1 MRLINCLTYAGIL
14 VLLAYHLMHYNI
26 TIGTFVA
33 VYYSI
38 EKLNVALANMFRDIG
53 ETMQDIETT
62 SFLYDYLAEE
72 DVKRRFDEYSE
83 GQTIELRNVSFRYE
97 NTAYNAVNDINLI
110 IRAGETVA
118 IVGEN
123 GAGKSTL
130 TKLIV
135 GLYLPR
141 SGVVLHGNRPT
152 SSFALQALFKR
163 QSAVFQDFV
172 KYKMSLKENIRISD
186 MSSKKAV
193 DEVVSLTNIH
203 INNLPNGMDTV
214 LAREFGGTDVSGGE
228 WKRIAIARGLYK
240 ESNIIIL
247 DEPTASIDP
256 LEETRIFELFQNAT
270 IGKTTILVTHRIG
283 SAKLANKIIVMEN
296 GNITEVGKHEELLQK
311 RGLYYKLFQ
320 EQYQWYQR

>member
-1 MRLINCLTYAGIL
+1 
-14 VLLAYHLMHYNI
+14 
-26 TIGTFVA
+26 
-33 VYYSI
+33 
-38 EKLNVALANMFRDIG
+38 
-53 ETMQDIETT
+53 
-62 SFLYDYLAEE
+62 
-72 DVKRRFDEYSE
+72 
-83 GQTIELRNVSFRYE
+83 
-97 NTAYNAVNDINLI
+97 
-110 IRAGETVA
+110 
-118 IVGEN
+118 
-123 GAGKSTL
+123 
-130 TKLIV
+130 
-135 GLYLPR
+135 
-141 SGVVLHGNRPT
+141 
-152 SSFALQALFKR
+152 
-163 QSAVFQDFV
+163 
-172 KYKMSLKENIRISD
+172 